1 MRVLLMTLDA
11 NCTIRNADIQLYSGG
26 DSIHRAGRL
35 CKQKLRVDREWEL
48 GRAKATAMGVVA
60 NYEQRIK
67 EIEDPKSTAGKPE
80 SPKQFYS
87 QYKSFNRSI
96 STRVPSA
103 PLGKRPLQHNVS
115 LLSL

>member
-1 MRVLLMTLDA
+1 MKMLLMTLDA
-11 NCTIRNADIQLYSGG
+11 NCTIRNSDIQLYSN
-26 DSIHRAGRL
+26 DSVYRAGRL
-35 CKQKLRVDREWEL
+35 CRQKLRVDRDWEL

-67 EIEDPKSTAGKPE
+67 EIEDPRSIAGKPE
-80 SPKQFYS
+80 SPKQFYT
-87 QYKSFNRSI
+87 QYNRFNRSI